1 MIKHIIVLDIVGL
14 EIGHIE
20 SGILPNI
27 GRLAAH
33 GEAVKMEPVFPALTC
48 PVQSSILS
56 GTYPNR
62 HGIIANG
69 LYDRTKYEVSFWE
82 QSSALV
88 QVDRIWDIAKRSNK
102 STPKSSSTSRSPT
115 SSFSNPRT
123 AVLFWQNTMYAESD
137 IVVSPRPLHF
147 QDRMEM
153 WCYSKPIGYYD
164 DQLKQK
170 LGEFNLA
177 NYWGPLASSKSSEW
191 ICNAAKYILEN
202 ERPNIMFAYIPH
214 VDYSAQRFGKKSKQ
228 VQEDLGKADDIV
240 GDIVDKTAR
249 LGIYGDTQFIILSEY
264 AFNDVKEAVPL
275 NLRLRDK
282 GLLVTRTI
290 NDREYIDYEYSNA
303 FAMVDHQIAHVY
315 IKDGF
320 LDQTKRALEDTHG
333 VDRILS
339 GREKNDLKIDHE
351 RSGELIAISDRDKW
365 FSYYWWYSKDKA
377 PPFATTVDI
386 HRKPGYDPVELFV
399 DPHTKSIPLDTSLI
413 RASHGRPVDA
423 NTEEGYSLCVS
434 NYKLRNGATNHPAPK
449 IAGTVEC
456 VGIGQYLLKLV
467 SI

>member
-27 GRLAAH
+27 GRIAAH

-88 QVDRIWDIAKRSNK
+88 QVHRIWDIAKRSDK
-102 STPKSSSTSRSPT
+102 STPKSSSTSGSPT

-123 AVLFWQNTMYAESD
+123 AVLFWQNIMYAESD
-137 IVVSPRPLHF
+137 IVVTPRPLHF

-177 NYWGPLASSKSSEW
+177 TYWGPLASSKSSEW

-228 VQEDLGKADDIV
+228 VQEDLEKADDIV

-249 LGIYGDTQFIILSEY
+249 LGVYDDTQFIILSEY
-264 AFNDVKEAVPL
+264 GFNDVKEAVPL

-282 GLLVTRTI
+282 DLLVTRTI

-320 LDQTKRALEDTHG
+320 VDQTKRALEDTKG
-333 VDRILS
+333 IDRILS
-339 GREKNDLKIDHE
+339 GREKKDLRIDHE

-399 DPHTKSIPLDTSLI
+399 DPQTKSIPLDTSLI

-423 NTEEGYSLCVS
+423 STEEGYSLCVS
-434 NYKLRNGATNHPAPK
+434 NYKLSNGATKHPAPK